1 MLSVQDIEAEAT
13 DDMRR
18 TTILIFLIGMLAAL
32 VAARAV
38 QPEKAVPVLA
48 EDYGNNILSLAPPT
62 VTETAGSGMIGELS
76 AYFLSREPTAKNAW
90 TGALR
95 GKSLVLLCAD
105 EWAPDPDD
113 RRGNPALYRLARE
126 SAAVPNV
133 WRPDWYQGE
142 EGQIFAVLSGLA
154 PTRVGD
160 ESALRYAGEQSVYL
174 PFALPRRFAR
184 EGYACAAFLRD
195 GSLSDAAYA
204 MGFGAV
210 RAGCDNG
217 ETVRAVLAA
226 LDGDAPAFAFCQ
238 WSGSGEEALA
248 ELLAALEETH
258 RTDTALCLLTADADG
273 ERAQLYLWGAGLSG
287 AAADVPCSEL
297 DLPPTL
303 LNLFGISFDSR
314 FLSGRDIFAPAGDP
328 ARPDAAT
335 PLVTLGGSAFSAWV
349 TDAGRYDPAADT
361 DASAGSDADRNY
373 IRAVC
378 TLNWQ
383 RYVFARRV
391 METDC
396 FALIFG
402 GRE

>member
-1 MLSVQDIEAEAT
+1 
-13 DDMRR
+13 MRR
-18 TTILIFLIGMLAAL
+18 TTILIFLIGLLAAL

-38 QPEKAVPVLA
+38 LPEPAVPVMA
-48 EDYGNNILSLAPPT
+48 EDYGYNILSLAPPA
-62 VTETAGSGMIGELS
+62 VTETAGSGWIAELS

-95 GKSLVLLCAD
+95 GKNLILVCAD
-105 EWAPDPDD
+105 EWAPDPDG
-113 RRGNPALYRLARE
+113 RRENPALYRLARE
-126 SAAVPNV
+126 SAAIPNV

-142 EGQIFAVLSGLA
+142 EGPLFAVLSGLT

-160 ESALRYAGEQSVYL
+160 ESALRYTGEQSIYL

-184 EGYACAAFLRD
+184 EGYVCTAFLRD
-195 GSLSDAAYA
+195 GTLSDAAYA
-204 MGFGAV
+204 LGFDGV
-210 RAGCDNG
+210 RAGCENG
-217 ETVRAVLAA
+217 ETVDEVLAA
-226 LDGDAPAFAFCQ
+226 LDGDAPAFVFCQ
-238 WSGSGEEALA
+238 WSGGGEEALA
-248 ELLAALEETH
+248 CLLEALEETH
-258 RTDTALCLLTADADG
+258 RTDTALCLLTADADP

-314 FLSGRDIFAPAGDP
+314 FLSGRDIFAPAGAP
-328 ARPDAAT
+328 ARPDDRT
-335 PLVTLGGSAFSAWV
+335 PLVSLGGSAFSAWV

-361 DASAGSDADRNY
+361 DASAGSDANREY

-378 TLNWQ
+378 TLNYQ

-391 METDC
+391 VESNY
-396 FALIFG
+396 FAIVFG